1 MQWGLTVRKQT
12 PSVSLVAQD
21 LIEITS
27 YVNAGPFK
35 INSQNE
41 LGLSLKGGSLENIFW
56 DVAKTD
62 QNPIDASHVNIT
74 LSTDG
79 RKLSN

>member
-1 MQWGLTVRKQT
+1 MGNCSAYWKKNAMGPYSKKANSFSIISCSR
-12 PSVSLVAQD
+12 

-56 DVAKTD
+56 DVAND
-62 QNPIDASHVNIT
+62 QNPMMP
-74 LSTDG
+74 LM
-79 RKLSN
+79 